1 LQSTITVH
9 GAMSLMLDSLL
20 CALGPLLFMTSYV
33 PEMKSIDSEQMV
45 SKFELLAFAKDF
57 APSDDFPHITH
68 LARE

>member
-57 APSDDFPHITH
+57 APADDFPHITH

>member
-1 LQSTITVH
+1 
-9 GAMSLMLDSLL
+9 
-20 CALGPLLFMTSYV
+20 MTSYV

-57 APSDDFPHITH
+57 APADDFPHITH